1 MKRRGFTLIELM
13 VVIAIII
20 ILAAIA
26 IPNYLTMTKR
36 AKNSRLASDMSTLA
50 TVLETFKTDWG
61 AYPLGT
67 AAAGVSLPASLI
79 YTELTGISH
88 TTGLNIANATN
99 AIGEKNP
106 ASWSATT
113 PFQNYIKE
121 GTLKSIINPF
131 GLPAPTPY
139 VYYKSFGTGSAMT
152 WTLYAQTD
160 TTKWLVRR
168 DSSSTPSEEAAV
180 PTT

>member
-79 YTELTGISH
+79 YTELTGIAH
-88 TTGLNIANATN
+88 TAGLNIAGATN
-99 AIGEKNP
+99 AIGEKNG
-106 ASWSATT
+106 AVGT

-131 GLPAPTPY
+131 GLPAATPL
-139 VYYKSFGTGSAMT
+139 VYYKTFGTGSAMT

-168 DSSSTPSEEAAV
+168 DSSSTASEEAAV

>member
-61 AYPLGT
+61 AYPASTGT
-67 AAAGVSLPASLI
+67 TGAGVSLPGSLI
-79 YTELTGISH
+79 YTELTGIGH

-99 AIGEKNP
+99 AIGEKNG
-106 ASWSATT
+106 AVGT

-131 GLPAPTPY
+131 GLPATTPY

-168 DSSSTPSEEAAV
+168 DSTSTPSEEAAL